1 MITSILVVDDS
12 KSSRKLNL
20 AMVQELLG
28 DQVTCLDASGGEAA
42 MVILTQQPVD
52 VVLLDLTMPGMNGFD
67 VLAAMREKHIAARV
81 IVVSAD
87 IQTKAKERVAA
98 LGATG
103 FIEKPI
109 KIEAL
114 RAILTQLGAIHG

>member
-1 MITSILVVDDS
+1 MTASILVVDDS

-20 AMVQELLG
+20 AMVHELLG
-28 DQVTCLDASGGEAA
+28 DQVTYLDAAGGEAA
-42 MVILTQQPVD
+42 MAILTSQPVD
-52 VVLLDLTMPGMNGFD
+52 LVLLDLTMPGMNGFD
-67 VLAAMREKHIAARV
+67 VLAAMREQHIHSRV

-98 LGATG
+98 LGAMG

-109 KIEAL
+109 KIDAL
-114 RAILTQLGAIHG
+114 RAVLTQLGALHG

>member
-1 MITSILVVDDS
+1 M
-12 KSSRKLNL
+12 
-20 AMVQELLG
+20 
-28 DQVTCLDASGGEAA
+28 
-42 MVILTQQPVD
+42 
-52 VVLLDLTMPGMNGFD
+52 VLLDLTMPGMNGFD

-114 RAILTQLGAIHG
+114 RAVLTQLGVIHG